1 MKILA
6 KQSGIVAQVLVGE
19 DDEMVSVQVTVPFL
33 SLTSEQKE
41 NVEMAIEQ
49 ELERNPQVLIS
60 GREPAILGPGEQRGA
75 Q

>member
-33 SLTSEQKE
+33 SLTTEQKE

-49 ELERNPQVLIS
+49 ELERNP
-60 GREPAILGPGEQRGA
+60 PGQQRA
-75 Q
+75 